1 MPSGNIFVLL
11 NFLLVF
17 LVGIFFLLFKN
28 WKFASQYET
37 DEKNYKA
44 ACEELYDAIRRNNT
58 SFGPPLYKYL
68 FTKLTLEGVA
78 SWSSWG
84 KSVRMFRVFKE
95 IILWSLGCILL
106 LSSVLWALAV
116 YYMEPSGI
124 KMANIISAVFSVY
137 LIFVLFLW
145 VVNIVHCKS
154 LFTKRKNE
162 NLLTPTI
169 EMLTND
175 KAVPDHGLVLLSR
188 LLTETNHERCS

>member
-1 MPSGNIFVLL
+1 MPSGNIFILL

-17 LVGIFFLLFKN
+17 LVGIFYLLFKN
-28 WKFASQYET
+28 WEFTSQYEK
-37 DEKNYKA
+37 DEKDYKM
-44 ACEELYDAIRRNNT
+44 ACEELYKAIKENNT
-58 SFGPPLYKYL
+58 SFGSPLYKYL

-95 IILWSLGCILL
+95 IILWSLGIILL
-106 LSSVLWALAV
+106 LSSVLWIFAL
-116 YYMEPSGI
+116 YMESSGI
-124 KMANIISAVFSVY
+124 KMANIISVVFSFY

-154 LFTKRKNE
+154 LFTERNNE
-162 NLLTPTI
+162 NILTPTI

-175 KAVPDHGLVLLSR
+175 KAVPDHSLVLLSK
-188 LLTETNHERCS
+188 LLTKNKS